1 MAVAFPF
8 DQLTNKP
15 GAAINKLQTA
25 LNKVVAKLNQKV
37 AQAVNK
43 SSVLPKNNI
52 SCNDPRI
59 TEIKQLLQQIQ
70 RYVAQI
76 QNILRILNI
85 VIPILT
91 VAAQI
96 AAVLINGQLANPI
109 PSPPIVGQTL
119 AVQNELV
126 ANIAKALTQASII
139 LAVING
145 AVALAS
151 GLLATVINTL
161 SSICNAE
168 TFEVNQDTKNA
179 IDSINTEN
187 TKNTNIDFDI
197 NNLDNINSEF
207 YQLINVSQ
215 QDIDLRQELIIQLQQ
230 DQRSLLDLLEAP
242 SNVII
247 GINDQQ
253 PDSDQGKQGDYFIN
267 QNTRIIYGPK
277 ISDTEWPRGINY

>member
-8 DQLTNKP
+8 DQITNKP

-25 LNKVVAKLNQKV
+25 LNKVIAKLNQKV
-37 AQAVNK
+37 AEAISK
-43 SSVLPKNNI
+43 SNILPKTI
-52 SCNDPRI
+52 SCSDPRI
-59 TEIKQLLQQIQ
+59 DELKRILEQIQ
-70 RYVAQI
+70 RYIAQI

-96 AAVLINGQLANPI
+96 ASVLINAQLANPI
-109 PSPPIVGQTL
+109 PSPPAVGQGI

-139 LAVING
+139 LGIVNG
-145 AVALAS
+145 AVAIAS
-151 GLLATVINTL
+151 TLIAAVINKL
-161 SSICNAE
+161 SSICNSE
-168 TFEVNQDTKNA
+168 TFEVSQTTQNA
-179 IDSINTEN
+179 IDPATTE
-187 TKNTNIDFDI
+187 
-197 NNLDNINSEF
+197 SEF

-215 QDIDLRQELIIQLQQ
+215 EDIDLREDLIVQLQQ

-247 GINDQQ
+247 GTGNQQ
-253 PDSDQGKQGDYFIN
+253 PASDQGKQGDYFIN
-267 QNTRIIYGPK
+267 QNTRTIYGPK
-277 ISDTEWPRGINY
+277 ISDTEWPQGINY

>member
-25 LNKVVAKLNQKV
+25 LNKVISKLNQKV
-37 AQAVNK
+37 SEAIGK
-43 SSVLPKNNI
+43 SNVLPKNNI
-52 SCNDPRI
+52 SCDDPRI
-59 TEIKQLLQQIQ
+59 KEIKQLLQQIQ
-70 RYVAQI
+70 RYIAQI

-96 AAVLINGQLANPI
+96 AAVIINGQVALPI
-109 PSPPIVGQTL
+109 PSPPAVSQAL

-139 LAVING
+139 LVVVNG

-151 GLLATVINTL
+151 GLLATVIN
-161 SSICNAE
+161 SISAICNSE
-168 TFEVNQDTKNA
+168 TFAINQDTQNA
-179 IDSINTEN
+179 IDSINTEVDAA
-187 TKNTNIDFDI
+187 TTVESK
-197 NNLDNINSEF
+197 F

-215 QDIDLRQELIIQLQQ
+215 DDIELREDLITQLQE
-230 DQRSLLDLLEAP
+230 DQRSLLDLIEAP
-242 SNVII
+242 SKVLIVSSIPDNNI
-247 GINDQQ
+247 GKAGDFAIDQAQ
-253 PDSDQGKQGDYFIN
+253 S
-267 QNTRIIYGPK
+267 IIYGPK
-277 ISDTEWPRGINY
+277 PTDFEWNQGINY

>member
-15 GAAINKLQTA
+15 SVAINKLQTA
-25 LNKVVAKLNQKV
+25 LNKVISKLNQKV
-37 AQAVNK
+37 SEAISK
-43 SSVLPKNNI
+43 SNVLPKNNI
-52 SCNDPRI
+52 SGDDPRI
-59 TEIKQLLQQIQ
+59 KEIKQILEQIQ
-70 RYVAQI
+70 RYIAQV

-96 AAVLINGQLANPI
+96 AAVIINGQVALPI
-109 PSPPIVGQTL
+109 PAPPAISQAL

-126 ANIAKALTQASII
+126 ANIAKTLTQASII

-151 GLLATVINTL
+151 GLLATVIN
-161 SSICNAE
+161 SVSAICNSE
-168 TFEVNQDTKNA
+168 TFAINQDTKNA
-179 IDSINTEN
+179 IDSI
-187 TKNTNIDFDI
+187 
-197 NNLDNINSEF
+197 DNEVAATTTVESKF

-215 QDIDLRQELIIQLQQ
+215 DDIELREDLITQLQE

-242 SNVII
+242 SRVIV
-247 GINDQQ
+247 GIADEQ
-253 PDSDQGKQGDYFIN
+253 PQSDQGKEGDYFIN

-277 ISDTEWPRGINY
+277 ISDVNWPAGINY

>member
-25 LNKVVAKLNQKV
+25 LNKVISKLNQKV
-37 AQAVNK
+37 SEAIGK
-43 SSVLPKNNI
+43 SNVLPKNNI
-52 SCNDPRI
+52 SCDDPRI
-59 TEIKQLLQQIQ
+59 KEIKQLLQQIQ
-70 RYVAQI
+70 RYIAQI

-96 AAVLINGQLANPI
+96 AAVIINGQVALPI
-109 PSPPIVGQTL
+109 PSPPAVSQAL

-139 LAVING
+139 LVVVNG

-151 GLLATVINTL
+151 GLLATVIN
-161 SSICNAE
+161 SISAICNSE
-168 TFEVNQDTKNA
+168 TFAINQDTQNA
-179 IDSINTEN
+179 IDSINTEVDAA
-187 TKNTNIDFDI
+187 TTVESK
-197 NNLDNINSEF
+197 F

-215 QDIDLRQELIIQLQQ
+215 DDIELREDLITQLQE

-242 SNVII
+242 SRVIV
-247 GINDQQ
+247 GISDEQ
-253 PDSDQGKQGDYFIN
+253 PQSDQGKEGDYFIN
-267 QNTRIIYGPK
+267 QTTRIIYGPK
-277 ISDTEWPRGINY
+277 ISDANWPAGINY